1 MSNARL
7 TTLKATLAA
16 NALQRRTLDGREYA
30 VAPVV
35 ALVAGVVN
43 GELITADE
51 LAAFV
56 AAWDGRPVPLRHPVD
71 AGGNPIS
78 ANSPQ
83 VIEGQVVG
91 QVFNMAM
98 DGERLVGEMWIDVEK
113 CERLGGDALATLR
126 RLEAGEV
133 VEVSTGY
140 FCEIDP
146 TPGVLRGQAYSGI
159 QRNLR
164 PDHLALLPDQVGAC
178 SVAAG
183 CGAGRFNRNQGT
195 AAPCHCHGIS
205 SSATEENGMS
215 KANEEKEVT
224 SNDAGEAQNDI
235 AAATAPVAES
245 AAPELPA
252 ELTEL
257 TAALREF
264 GGVAAL
270 MDAVKG
276 IKANTDRQKAQIVN
290 RLAVNSRCAFSKA
303 DLEAMSLDSLA
314 KLEASIMPATQSYV
328 GRNGAAL
335 AANAGDELRPYKG
348 VAAAAQA
355 AAAQATKQ

>member
-1 MSNARL
+1 
-7 TTLKATLAA
+7 
-16 NALQRRTLDGREYA
+16 
-30 VAPVV
+30 
-35 ALVAGVVN
+35 
-43 GELITADE
+43 
-51 LAAFV
+51 
-56 AAWDGRPVPLRHPVD
+56 
-71 AGGNPIS
+71 
-78 ANSPQ
+78 
-83 VIEGQVVG
+83 
-91 QVFNMAM
+91 
-98 DGERLVGEMWIDVEK
+98 
-113 CERLGGDALATLR
+113 
-126 RLEAGEV
+126 
-133 VEVSTGY
+133 
-140 FCEIDP
+140 
-146 TPGVLRGQAYSGI
+146 
-159 QRNLR
+159 
-164 PDHLALLPDQVGAC
+164 
-178 SVAAG
+178 
-183 CGAGRFNRNQGT
+183 
-195 AAPCHCHGIS
+195 
-205 SSATEENGMS
+205 MS

-224 SNDAGEAQNDI
+224 NNDAGEAQNDS
-235 AAATAPVAES
+235 AAAAAVTES

-348 VAAAAQA
+348 VAAATQA
-355 AAAQATKQ
+355 AAAQGAKQ